1 VDKNP
6 DKSAYKNID
15 KNAEKNVVKNVA
27 KKPSPGKLGVT
38 RGKLVLIAVLGVVL
52 LAVVYMQFGSSADST
67 TESVATGFG
76 PHIRA
81 TATPAGAAT
90 TDPPPA
96 TAALPTATP
105 AVATSLGEN
114 KNEQLPPAQL
124 TSRKSGFSSDWQ
136 GGDIAKVVLYDPFA
150 LPASF
155 PQRLKAGEEEKLAK
169 ETVNTED
176 AKAEEAAR
184 AEAIKVMQ
192 TEFVQLQHE
201 GVRVIMQKQDQY
213 VALVGERTLHVGD
226 EINGFKVVSIGADGV
241 RVARDLKQ

>member
-1 VDKNP
+1 VD
-6 DKSAYKNID
+6 
-15 KNAEKNVVKNVA
+15 

-38 RGKLVLIAVLGVVL
+38 PGKLGLIAVLGVVL
-52 LAVVYMQFGSSADST
+52 LAVVYMQLGSSPDNTAASA
-67 TESVATGFG
+67 ATDFG
-76 PHIRA
+76 PRRPVGAVTTTPPSA
-81 TATPAGAAT
+81 TAV
-90 TDPPPA
+90 
-96 TAALPTATP
+96 LPTATP
-105 AVATSLGEN
+105 SVATSPGED
-114 KNEQLPPAQL
+114 KHEQLPPAQA
-124 TSRKSGFSSDWQ
+124 TSTKSGFSSDWQ
-136 GGDIAKVVLYDPFA
+136 GADLAKVVLYDPFA
-150 LPASF
+150 LPPSF

-184 AEAIKVMQ
+184 ADAIKVMQ

-226 EINGFKVVSIGADGV
+226 EINGFTVVSIDAEGV